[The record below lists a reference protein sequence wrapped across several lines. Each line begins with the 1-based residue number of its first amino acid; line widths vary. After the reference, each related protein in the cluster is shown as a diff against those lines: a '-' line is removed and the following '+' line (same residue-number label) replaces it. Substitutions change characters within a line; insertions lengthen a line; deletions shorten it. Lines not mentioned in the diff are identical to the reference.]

1 MNMATITE
9 LASEIVLAHASNT
22 SMTKDELIAELK
34 EVHAVLTALE
44 KGEAV
49 PASVS
54 AEEEQESVAP
64 AITMRKAFG
73 KKQVFCMICGKGF
86 TTLKRHL
93 GAAHDITPK
102 EYRKQFG
109 IPAGTT
115 LASKDYS
122 ESRRQMAID
131 KNLAGG
137 LAKARAAKG
146 KKK

>member
-1 MNMATITE
+1 MPTITE

-22 SMTKDELIAELK
+22 SMTKEELIAELK

-49 PASVS
+49 PVPG
-54 AEEEQESVAP
+54 EEGQEATVP
-64 AITMRKAFG
+64 AITKRKAFG
-73 KKQVFCMICGKGF
+73 KKQIFCMVCGKGF

-93 GAAHDITPK
+93 GTAHDMTPK
-102 EYRKQFG
+102 EYRTQFG

>member
-1 MNMATITE
+1 MSTVLEMA
-9 LASEIVLAHASNT
+9 ADIVAAHASTT
-22 SMTKDELIAELK
+22 SMSK
-34 EVHAVLTALE
+34 EEIITEIQEVYAVLTALE
-44 KGEAV
+44 KGETV
-49 PASVS
+49 PTP
-54 AEEEQESVAP
+54 EEEQKTSAP
-64 AITMRKAFG
+64 VLTKRKAFG
-73 KKQVFCMICGKGF
+73 KKQIFCMVCGKGF

-93 GAAHDITPK
+93 GTAHDMTPK

-131 KNLAGG
+131 KDLAGG
-137 LAKARAAKG
+137 LAKARAAKA